1 MDIYID
7 GSSMG
12 NPGDAGVGI
21 IFQEG
26 EHTLKNIS
34 RYIGT
39 QTNNIAEYSA
49 LVFALQEAL
58 AMKTKNVRVYSDS
71 ELLCKQLNGE
81 YKVKNENLKT
91 LFSQA
96 IKLSTG
102 FDSFCLRHIPREK
115 NRGAD
120 KLARL
125 AIKEKRSK
133 IDGIAAHRTISAREE
148 SPSSKGQR
156 SG

>member
-21 IFQEG
+21 IFQSG
-26 EHTLKNIS
+26 DHTIKNIS
-34 RYIGT
+34 RYIGI
-39 QTNNIAEYSA
+39 QTNNVAEYTA
-49 LVFALQEAL
+49 LVFALEEAL
-58 AMKTKNVRVYSDS
+58 IMKAKDITVYSDS
-71 ELLCKQLNGE
+71 ELLCKQLSGE
-81 YKVKNENLKT
+81 YKVKNESLKVLFAQAVNLVRR
-91 LFSQA
+91 FQ
-96 IKLSTG
+96 
-102 FDSFCLRHIPREK
+102 SFKIHQIPREK

-120 KLARL
+120 KQARL
-125 AIKEKRSK
+125 AIKKKITK
-133 IDGIAAHRTISAREE
+133 IDGVATLSAFRGGEE